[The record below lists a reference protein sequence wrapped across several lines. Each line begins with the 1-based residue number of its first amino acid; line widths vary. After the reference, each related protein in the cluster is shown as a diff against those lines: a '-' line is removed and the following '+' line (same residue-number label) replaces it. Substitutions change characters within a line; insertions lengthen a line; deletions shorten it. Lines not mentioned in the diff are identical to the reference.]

1 VGRDAHGGR
10 VQDRARTAPYAPII
24 AFCERCLEQYGD
36 TYRGVGWTISQ
47 EATDRRHQVM
57 LGLIEP
63 GWRDS
68 VSVLDF
74 GCGASHFREY
84 IEHQGLGDRIRY
96 SGLDLS
102 PKFLELSRRKFPK
115 LDYYDVNLLEG
126 RNGLPMFDYVVMNGV
141 FTYKGEIP
149 YSTMLDYFKTLV
161 ERAFELTR
169 RGLAFNLQSP
179 NVEHREYL
187 FHVPF
192 DDVTA
197 FLVDRIS
204 PRFRLRHDYGLYDY
218 TVYVYR

>member
-1 VGRDAHGGR
+1 MRDADCGR
-10 VQDRARTAPYAPII
+10 APDRGATRPYTPII
-24 AFCERCLEQYGD
+24 AFYERCLTQFGD

-57 LGLIEP
+57 LDMIEAGP
-63 GWRDS
+63 GEP

-84 IEHQGLGDRIRY
+84 IERRGLGDSIRY

-102 PKFLELSRRKFPK
+102 RRFLELSRRKFPMV
-115 LDYYDVNLLEG
+115 DFYEVDLLEG
-126 RNGLPMFDYVVMNGV
+126 RNGLPAFDYVVMNGV
-141 FTYKGEIP
+141 FTYKGDVP
-149 YSTMLDYFKTLV
+149 YPAMLDYFQTLV
-161 ERAFELTR
+161 ERVFHLTR

-179 NVEHREYL
+179 NVEHRDYL

-197 FLVDRIS
+197 FLVDRVS